1 MNEQVFWA
9 ANQKAPL
16 TRDEQ
21 IELMQSAKQRREEN
35 LERWKE
41 ISENE
46 N

>member
-1 MNEQVFWA
+1 MTEQVFWA

-16 TRDEQ
+16 VRDEQ
-21 IELMQSAKQRREEN
+21 IELMKSAKQRREEN